1 MPDSINSVDTV
12 QMSVVLYALKK
23 AQKLEETG
31 NTLIDKTLKKMQ
43 ENDDELGKESLPWL
57 GQNIDGFG

>member
-12 QMSVVLYALKK
+12 QMSMVLYVLKK
-23 AQKLEETG
+23 AQKLEEAG

>member
-23 AQKLEETG
+23 AQKLEEAG

>member
-12 QMSVVLYALKK
+12 QMSMVLYALKK
-23 AQKLEETG
+23 AQKLEEAG